1 MLGAGEALQYIVDS
15 RNEYDFNNGGDII
28 YHSNI
33 QDAVNEADHNE
44 TRYFDLISFDPR
56 GVGRTTP
63 HAVGITDPGRFRF
76 WQQRLNDIGVSF
88 QNEEVLSEVYDLIG
102 MYGSL
107 VSMPSEIG
115 PNGELDSVAKYVT
128 TGSVVR
134 DMIEIVERH
143 GEWREG
149 AAKKILDSSK
159 YTYPLRST
167 VSSPEAVISRTAW
180 TKGKE
185 KLQYWGFS
193 YGTIIGQTFASMYP
207 NRINRMVLDGVV
219 NITDYYTGGWKTD
232 LLDDEA
238 INANFTAE
246 CAAAGPSHCSFA
258 QAQNSTQNDNNT
270 LLETFTTLLTSLKT
284 SPITG
289 LIDTKMVFVPQHFF
303 SGGLFS
309 TWYAGYFGYRV
320 SSTLLWEAF
329 TQNTYFFRMVDNF
342 FRTCPGPSGNS
353 SQKMQDPRSSQ
364 VSILC
369 ADSGDK
375 TQQTKAD
382 YKEYVE
388 LLNELSPTFGNV
400 LAPIMMPC
408 HAFTA
413 RPTYEYRGPWGA
425 ENTSAP
431 ILFASQTLDP
441 VTPLRSAEGASAL
454 FPGSAILEA
463 QGIGHSTLGYPNLC
477 AAKEIQRY
485 FRTGKV
491 NVERTVCA
499 PELKPF
505 GEMQQGLV
513 AEVRKA
519 RTLSE
524 RAMVKGLWE
533 VGREWPMD
541 FHLYG
546 AAVGE
551 MREMIKGL
559 IDEDMEMELEGMDGV
574 WVGINW

>member
-1 MLGAGEALQYIVDS
+1 M
-15 RNEYDFNNGGDII
+15 
-28 YHSNI
+28 
-33 QDAVNEADHNE
+33 
-44 TRYFDLISFDPR
+44 
-56 GVGRTTP
+56 
-63 HAVGITDPGRFRF
+63 GITDPGRFRF
-76 WQQRLNDIGVSF
+76 FQQRLNDIGVSF

-102 MYGSL
+102 LYGSL

-115 PNGELDSVAKYVT
+115 PHEELDSVAKYVT
-128 TGSVVR
+128 TASVVR

-143 GEWREG
+143 GEWREN
-149 AAKKILDSSK
+149 AAKKILENSK
-159 YTYPLRST
+159 YTYPLEAT
-167 VSSPEAVISRTAW
+167 VSSPEAVTSRTAW
-180 TKGKE
+180 KEGKE

-207 NRINRMVLDGVV
+207 DRIDRMVLDGVV
-219 NITDYYTGGWKTD
+219 NVTDYYTGGWKTD
-232 LLDDEA
+232 LLDDET
-238 INANFTAE
+238 INANFTIE
-246 CAAAGPSHCSFA
+246 CAAAGPSHCLFA
-258 QAQNSTQNDNNT
+258 QAQNSTQDHNKT
-270 LLETFTTLLTSLKT
+270 LLDTFNTLLTSLKT

-289 LIDTKMVFVPQHFF
+289 LIDTKMIFVPQHFI

-309 TWYAGYFGYRV
+309 ARYSGYFGYRA

-342 FRTCPGPSGNS
+342 FRTCPGSSSNS
-353 SQKMQDPRSSQ
+353 SQKLQDPRAGQ

-375 TQQTKAD
+375 TQQTKAE
-382 YKEYVE
+382 YKEYIE
-388 LLNELSPTFGNV
+388 LLNEVSPTFGNV

-441 VTPLRSAEGASAL
+441 ITPLRSAEGAAAL

-463 QGIGHSTLGYPNLC
+463 QGIGHTTLGYPNLC

-485 FRTGKV
+485 FRTGDVKSG
-491 NVERTVCA
+491 ERTVCA

-505 GEMQQGLV
+505 DQMQQGLV
-513 AEVRKA
+513 AEMRKA

-524 RAMVKGLWE
+524 RAMLMALWE
-533 VGREWPMD
+533 VGREWPME
-541 FHLYG
+541 FHLHG
-546 AAVGE
+546 AAAGE
-551 MREMIKGL
+551 KREMIRGL
-559 IDEDMEMELEGMDGV
+559 IREDMETAMEGMDWDREIWWDRSKEVIDCENAGV
-574 WVGINW
+574 EGRERIRSQYVSGI